1 MKAFEQKTVC
11 DSSSF
16 LAAFAGHS
24 NSVKN
29 PVNSPSPKKTR
40 HLRHLGHLRH
50 KMRRER
56 KKVLKT
62 RLDSTGLGEA
72 LDSDRPKHR
81 LSTRII
87 AIPQNATLFAKLNI
101 FLHHLYHFATPLTA
115 RSFRVESFGPLI
127 CSVFTEKRKFSLLAQ

>member
-29 PVNSPSPKKTR
+29 PVNAPLPKKTR
-40 HLRHLGHLRH
+40 HLRHLRH
-50 KMRRER
+50 KIAPER

-81 LSTRII
+81 LSTWII
-87 AIPQNATLFAKLNI
+87 SIPQNATLFAKLNI

-115 RSFRVESFGPLI
+115 RGFRVESSEPLI
-127 CSVFTEKRKFSLLAQ
+127 CSVFAEKRNFSLLAQ